1 MRPVKRDFIDRY
13 FDWRNTHHAWLE
25 IHNLLIS
32 TKYNLVESRAY
43 KALEGLPGESAN
55 DLKIPYL
62 LHIKKMDCFKL
73 ATLNMV
79 RIEDL
84 LLLLI
89 FENLGASLISVDFE
103 KHDWQKHITWK
114 NLRDALKKQ
123 RQTHEHLKAL
133 SQNDYDS
140 LMRILEE
147 FKNPQ
152 FVNAFVEF
160 RDRMTHRFSPS
171 VDYAQMYFSPEKRTA
186 KVVKNASG
194 QMSKEYRIF
203 GTPQKPNYEF
213 LKLYELATKT
223 FAHWVALL
231 GRLRAI
237 PRFRPNATISLP

>member
-1 MRPVKRDFIDRY
+1 MSELPEIIKAALRLTFSGGGSSLQEFEAEEEFPGPRNAPGEERFWKHLLQELKREPSFGKFYDELPDISALAGGPDEQSLSMTDFDMDRY
-13 FDWRNTHHAWLE
+13 FNWRNTYHAWLE

-114 NLRDALKKQ
+114 NL
-123 RQTHEHLKAL
+123 
-133 SQNDYDS
+133 
-140 LMRILEE
+140 
-147 FKNPQ
+147 
-152 FVNAFVEF
+152 
-160 RDRMTHRFSPS
+160 
-171 VDYAQMYFSPEKRTA
+171 
-186 KVVKNASG
+186 
-194 QMSKEYRIF
+194 
-203 GTPQKPNYEF
+203 
-213 LKLYELATKT
+213 
-223 FAHWVALL
+223 
-231 GRLRAI
+231 
-237 PRFRPNATISLP
+237 